1 LVDLEQ
7 QKERVMILPTIRAS
21 LSRSDAQ
28 QLVGLLGRGDSE
40 LAEAAQRRLDESGIG
55 SLLDDPRIQNALLAD
70 ADVSVSPQIIFYVL
84 VRQALLEGGIDDE
97 NTSDYVAS
105 MLFSFGEARR
115 AYRISGQEDSEFH
128 YLTDIVSELRS
139 ADGRRRFLLRVH
151 MGDFALWMSGL
162 FPDYLEARTRRK
174 GAPPIPYFEEWGAT
188 GYLGA
193 SESAEAGELGLDT
206 VLRDVA
212 IQFSAVRTA
221 LNRIS
226 DRHFWPGSGDPVGR
240 LLREVAR

>member
-1 LVDLEQ
+1 
-7 QKERVMILPTIRAS
+7 MILPTIRAS

-28 QLVGLLGRGDSE
+28 QLVRLLGGEDPE
-40 LAEAAQRRLDESGIG
+40 LGAAAQLRLEEHGIG
-55 SLLDDPRIQNALLAD
+55 SLLDDPRVRNALLTD
-70 ADVSVSPQIIFYVL
+70 TDVSVPPPVIFYVL

-105 MLFSFGEARR
+105 MLVSFGQAGR
-115 AYRISGQEDSEFH
+115 AYRISDGDDNEFH
-128 YLTDIVSELRS
+128 YLTDMISELRS

-174 GAPPIPYFEEWGAT
+174 GAPPISYFEELGVT
-188 GYLGA
+188 GYRGA
-193 SESAEAGELGLDT
+193 SESLEAGQLGMDT
-206 VLRDVA
+206 VLLGVA
-212 IQFSAVRTA
+212 NQFSAVRTA

-226 DRHFWPGSGDPVGR
+226 DRHFWPASGNPVGR
-240 LLREVAR
+240 LLREISQNPVNF